1 MSNKV
6 VRPLL
11 IALILT
17 VVYTT
22 WAVVTYATHSF
33 LYHLSGGLF
42 IAGFLLLAIGFF
54 SNMSANGFFKG
65 ITAGFKKQREAKLR
79 EVDGDY
85 YEDEDEE
92 NELAEA
98 KQKRASNRTL
108 PYLSSGF
115 LCIVVSL
122 LISFI

>member
-1 MSNKV
+1 MSAKLF
-6 VRPLL
+6 RPLL

-17 VVYTT
+17 TIYTI
-22 WAVVTYATHSF
+22 WAVVADATHS
-33 LYHLSGGLF
+33 LMYHMSGGLF

-65 ITAGFKKQREAKLR
+65 VTAGFKKQREAKLR

-92 NELAEA
+92 SELLEA
-98 KQKRASNRTL
+98 KQKRASNRTV

-115 LCIVVSL
+115 ICIVVSL
-122 LISFI
+122 LLSFI